1 MPGSFR
7 LFRVAG
13 IDIEVNISWLIIL
26 ALLTSSLAL
35 QWFPDAA
42 GGYSPVAYWA
52 LGLVAALALFAS
64 VLVHELAH
72 SLVARARGLPVKSIT
87 LFIFGGVSD
96 IEREPQSAGV
106 EFQMAL
112 VGPVASAIIG
122 GVALGAWALVG
133 HANPLA
139 AAMLL
144 YLGASNLLLAGFNM
158 IPGFPLDGGRV
169 LRSIIWKTTGS
180 LRRATRWATLIGQGV
195 AILLILAGVWIFFAV
210 NLMDGLWFGFIGWF
224 LLQAAQAENSQV
236 MMESL
241 LKGVTVRQV
250 MSPPPAVAQDD
261 LSLQQLVD
269 AYVLPY
275 GIRAIPIMRG
285 DAFIGLTTLEDIRR
299 VPQERWPTTPAREA
313 MTPVEKL
320 RLARGDESLND
331 ALPRLVARDVNQL
344 PVVDELGRLIGMLG
358 RDAIIRYLEVRRGLG
373 MEEAQRAA
381 GREIAPGAPRVRGD
395 ERTPATS

>member
-35 QWFPDAA
+35 QWFPGAA
-42 GGYSPVAYWA
+42 KGYSPAAYWT

-72 SLVARARGLPVKSIT
+72 SLVARSRGMPVKSIT
-87 LFIFGGVSD
+87 LFIFGGVSNL
-96 IEREPQSAGV
+96 EREPRSADV

-122 GVALGAWALVG
+122 GVALGVWALVG
-133 HANPLA
+133 SASPLL

-144 YLGASNLLLAGFNM
+144 YLGASNLLLAVFNM

-169 LRSIIWKTTGS
+169 LRSLIWKATGS
-180 LRRATRWATLIGQGV
+180 LRRATLWAARIGQGV
-195 AILLILAGVWIFFAV
+195 AILLILVGVWMFFAV
-210 NLMDGLWFGFIGWF
+210 SLIDGLWFGFIGWF
-224 LLQAAQAENSQV
+224 LLQAAQAENTQV
-236 MMESL
+236 MMETL

-250 MSPPPAVAQDD
+250 MSPPPAVAQGDV
-261 LSLQQLVD
+261 SLQQLVD
-269 AYVLPY
+269 AYLLPS
-275 GIRAIPIMRG
+275 GIRSIPIMSG
-285 DAFIGLTTLEDIRR
+285 DTFIGLTTLEDIRR
-299 VPQERWPTTPAREA
+299 VPRERWPVTSARET

-320 RLARGDESLND
+320 RMARGDESLND
-331 ALPRLVARDVNQL
+331 AMPRLVAGNVNQL
-344 PVVDELGRLIGMLG
+344 PVVDESGQLIGMLN
-358 RDAIIRYLEVRRGLG
+358 RDTILRYLEVRRGLEVG
-373 MEEAQRAA
+373 D
-381 GREIAPGAPRVRGD
+381 GRWPAERVMAPDAPHTRSD

>member
-35 QWFPDAA
+35 QWFPDIAD
-42 GGYSPVAYWA
+42 GYSPVAYWT

-72 SLVARARGLPVKSIT
+72 SLVARSRGLPVKSIT
-87 LFIFGGVSD
+87 LFIFGGVSNL
-96 IEREPQSAGV
+96 EREPRSAGV

-122 GVALGAWALVG
+122 GIALGAWALVG
-133 HANPLA
+133 SASPLV

-144 YLGASNLLLAGFNM
+144 YLGASNLLLAVFNM

-169 LRSIIWKTTGS
+169 LRSLIWKTTGS
-180 LRRATRWATLIGQGV
+180 LRRATLWAARIGQGV
-195 AILLILAGVWIFFAV
+195 AILLILVGVWLFFAV
-210 NLMDGLWFGFIGWF
+210 DLIDGLWFGFIGWF
-224 LLQAAQAENSQV
+224 LLQASQAENTQV

-250 MSPPPAVAQDD
+250 MSPPPTVAQGD

-275 GIRAIPIMRG
+275 GIRSIPVMSG
-285 DAFIGLTTLEDIRR
+285 DTFIGLTTLEDIRR
-299 VPQERWPTTPAREA
+299 VPRERWADTPASAA
-313 MTPVEKL
+313 MTPVDKL
-320 RLARGDESLND
+320 RMARDDESLSD
-331 ALPRLVARDVNQL
+331 ALPRLVAGDVNQL
-344 PVVDELGRLIGMLG
+344 PVVDAFGRLIGMLS

-373 MEEAQRAA
+373 MESERQAA
-381 GREIAPGAPRVRGD
+381 ERLVAPGAPRAYGD